1 MRMAPP
7 ERVGPR
13 GGKLQIVVINA
24 PYDTLDNPL
33 TQELLGKLVALKIA
47 GYQKEYPYGVLP
59 VDTGDFV
66 GTHLIVCE
74 ELEGKF
80 TVLMGYKSISIERC
94 ETHHLKFPIFHLL
107 ESEPLEN
114 YRQAVRDVLSEA
126 VSKNESVAYNASWT
140 ISPEVSRDTVLR
152 KICVDL
158 TVAMMYFYYTEY
170 KIRHIVAAAIRRFK
184 VDRLKLFIGY
194 NYLKLGETVLPPVML
209 PTFFNEVASVMH
221 LTEFTPEAIE
231 LSMSYLG
238 LWENRITLE
247 RLNSQPQQKAA

>member
-1 MRMAPP
+1 MVPS
-7 ERVGPR
+7 ERTGPH
-13 GGKLQIVVINA
+13 GGKLRIVVINA
-24 PYDTLDNPL
+24 PYDTLDDPL

-74 ELEGKF
+74 ELDGKLS
-80 TVLMGYKSISIERC
+80 VLMGYKSISVERC

-107 ESEPLEN
+107 EFDPLEN

-126 VSKNESVAYNASWT
+126 ASKGESVAYNASWT
-140 ISPEVSRDTVLR
+140 ISPEVSRDTDLR
-152 KICVDL
+152 KTCVDL

-170 KIRHIVAAAIRRFK
+170 KIPNIVAAAIRRFK
-184 VDRLKLFIGY
+184 VDRLKIFIGY

-221 LTEFTPEAIE
+221 LREFTPEAIE
-231 LSMSYLG
+231 LSMRYLT
-238 LWENRITLE
+238 LWEKRITLE
-247 RLNSQPQQKAA
+247 RRDSQVQKKAA